1 MLNIEADDL
10 DELFKWLDFIVNKR
24 DVYIES
30 EDIHLKIFGE
40 GNESYLIVNCYL
52 SVEESI
58 EYYFKPD
65 ESAYSLEIVL
75 NYIKLCDYSLSQLIK
90 NLGSLDFKYSEAGY
104 YASVDKGRI
113 FKLELTST

>member
-1 MLNIEADDL
+1 MFFLAEKVEMLNIEADDL

-58 EYYFKPD
+58 ERSFK
-65 ESAYSLEIVL
+65 
-75 NYIKLCDYSLSQLIK
+75 
-90 NLGSLDFKYSEAGY
+90 
-104 YASVDKGRI
+104 
-113 FKLELTST
+113 